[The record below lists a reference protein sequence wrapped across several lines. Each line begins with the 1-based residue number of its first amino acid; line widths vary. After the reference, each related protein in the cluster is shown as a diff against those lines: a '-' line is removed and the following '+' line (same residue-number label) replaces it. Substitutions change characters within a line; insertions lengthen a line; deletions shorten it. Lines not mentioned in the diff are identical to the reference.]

1 MQKIKNKTNFTL
13 ILLGVILV
21 MLFVVL
27 FYHDNKYQS
36 PPPYGKCGVLKINES
51 DIASAP
57 IFLIDG
63 WLLTDR
69 NTVNLPTYIG
79 EYSNLQRNDLSVAPH
94 GRATYQLTLNYSGA
108 PRIVEI
114 DFPKLATEYTIFL
127 GGKKLASGSGSTQ
140 VSFLLHPG
148 DQTLIV
154 ETVSSGGYY
163 SGIYFPPTL
172 GSAQCLKQIENI
184 QSFSYALAFLMP
196 IVLSVFTFALWR
208 RRNDPT
214 AFWFGLLCCF
224 YALYISHYFVY
235 LFRLPL
241 IPYWNFIEGFALY
254 GLVFCV
260 IQLTALAADM
270 ITSKTV
276 RIIQLTLW
284 IIPFMLMVFYLYIP
298 IFTQAVILHSA
309 LKDMYFIFAFC
320 CVIFLSIRASL
331 HHSSEYLYILSGCVV
346 FSIGLVLNLLFSN
359 HFEPILFFWQF
370 EWCGL
375 FLVLLFGKMMMT
387 RNRRILAENAEFSYH
402 LEQLV
407 EKRTEELSM
416 LMSERKAFFSD
427 MAHDLKAPI
436 FATQAFI
443 REIRRNATGIDGEL
457 AGYLEAVEKK
467 QQEMARRVQG
477 LSAINQLDKITEAKQ
492 LVSIQELLAEM
503 YATHNGEAEV

>member
-36 PPPYGKCGVLKINES
+36 PPPYGKCGVLKITES

-63 WLLTDR
+63 WLLTDK

-457 AGYLEAVEKK
+457 AGY
-467 QQEMARRVQG
+467 
-477 LSAINQLDKITEAKQ
+477 
-492 LVSIQELLAEM
+492 
-503 YATHNGEAEV
+503 